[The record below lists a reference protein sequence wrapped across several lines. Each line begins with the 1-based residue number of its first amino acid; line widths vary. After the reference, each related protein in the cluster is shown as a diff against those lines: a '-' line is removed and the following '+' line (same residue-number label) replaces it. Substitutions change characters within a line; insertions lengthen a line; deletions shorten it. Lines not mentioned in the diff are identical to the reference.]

1 MDVDF
6 VIGTFANHV
15 VVRKNSFF
23 CEFVCVGVCVCVL
36 SEIRA

>member
-23 CEFVCVGVCVCVL
+23 VNLCVLVCVCF
-36 SEIRA
+36 E